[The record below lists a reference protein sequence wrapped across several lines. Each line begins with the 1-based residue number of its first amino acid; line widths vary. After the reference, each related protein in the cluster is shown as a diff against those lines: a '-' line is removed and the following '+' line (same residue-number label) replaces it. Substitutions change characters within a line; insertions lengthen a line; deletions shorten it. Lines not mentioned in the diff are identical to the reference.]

1 MHFGVEGPRGGGIAQ
16 RRDCFGVA
24 PLPGERHPQIKGRVR
39 IIWSSVE
46 HGAKRLLGIGELLP
60 LKVLPSRG
68 EARVD
73 GRDARRPCT
82 TSWLCAKT
90 QPLRVRETLGEP

>member
-1 MHFGVEGPRGGGIAQ
+1 MRFGIEGPRGGGIAQ

-24 PLPGERHPQIKGRVR
+24 SLPGERHPQIKGRVR

-46 HGAKRLLGIGELLP
+46 HSAKRPLGIGELFP
-60 LKVLPSRG
+60 LEVLPSCG

-73 GRDARRPCT
+73 GRDGRRPCT
-82 TSWLCAKT
+82 PAGSARKRSHC
-90 QPLRVRETLGEP
+90 E